1 MLIKLHVLVKLRYML
16 KSACVYVLR
25 RVRFSIGCWGLWN
38 LDTRDTDGSQLTMS
52 KSLLL
57 SLIYHISIFDQ
68 TPNDNH

>member
-38 LDTRDTDGSQLTMS
+38 LDTRDTDGSQL
-52 KSLLL
+52 
-57 SLIYHISIFDQ
+57 
-68 TPNDNH
+68 